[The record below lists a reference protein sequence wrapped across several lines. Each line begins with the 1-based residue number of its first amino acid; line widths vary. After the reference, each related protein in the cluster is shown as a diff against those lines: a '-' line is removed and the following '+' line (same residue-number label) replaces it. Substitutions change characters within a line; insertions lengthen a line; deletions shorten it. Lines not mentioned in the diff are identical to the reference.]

1 MKYLLDTCA
10 ISELR
15 KPECPA
21 ALRQIVESAD
31 DAALFLSAVTLG
43 EIQKGVSLLPAGKR
57 RQELQAWL
65 AFLQSSFEDRILPIA
80 SDTSLIWGEITAKCQ
95 KAGYTLHSPDGLIA
109 ATAIQFG
116 LRLVTRNVA
125 DFEPTGVLIVNPWQ
139 D

>member
-15 KPECPA
+15 KPECPES
-21 ALRQIVESAD
+21 LRRLIEAND
-31 DAALFLSAVTLG
+31 DSELFLSAVTLG

-80 SDTSLIWGEITAKCQ
+80 SETSLIWGEITAKCQ
-95 KAGYTLHSPDGLIA
+95 KVGHTLHSSDGLIA

-116 LRLVTRNVA
+116 LHLVTRNVS
-125 DFEPTGVLIVNPWQ
+125 DFEPTGVLIVNPWSE
-139 D
+139 

>member
-15 KPECPA
+15 KPECPET
-21 ALRQIVESAD
+21 LRGLIESAD
-31 DAALFLSAVTLG
+31 DASLFLSAITLG
-43 EIQKGVSLLPAGKR
+43 EIQKGVSLLPTGKR
-57 RQELQAWL
+57 RQEFQAWL

-95 KAGYTLHSPDGLIA
+95 KAGHTLHSPDGLIA

-116 LRLVTRNVA
+116 LHLVTRNVA
-125 DFEPTGVLIVNPWQ
+125 DFEPAGVLIVNPWR

>member
-15 KPECPA
+15 KPECPES
-21 ALRQIVESAD
+21 LRTLIETTEDSE
-31 DAALFLSAVTLG
+31 LFLSAITLG
-43 EIQKGVSLLPAGKR
+43 EIQKGVRLLPAGKR

-65 AFLQSSFEDRILPIA
+65 LFLQSSFEDRILPIT

-95 KAGYTLHSPDGLIA
+95 KVGHTLHSSDGLIA
-109 ATAIQFG
+109 ATAIQSG
-116 LRLVTRNVA
+116 LYLVTRNVS
-125 DFEPTGVLIVNPWQ
+125 DFEPAGVLIVNPWQ